1 VLIIVNVVIY
11 TAEIVVLTM
20 NFWESENNYHFAQS
34 SFLNILYIC
43 SVTAFILYGFGLF
56 RTWRNTP
63 VARKS
68 RANIRRMR
76 LTLIITIAVAI
87 SFAIRVV
94 VNGLW
99 VIIRKKPYHYPFEVG
114 FYTVVEIAPIA
125 LLLLLMLVSGFRRII
140 NKSHSDFKPLIA
152 QADIA
157 YTDDEER
164 YNTAGDDDDDDDDD
178 EEDAEPVETP
188 GGLFD

>member
-1 VLIIVNVVIY
+1 MILIIVNVAIY
-11 TAEIVVLTM
+11 TGEIIVLSM
-20 NFWESENNYHFAQS
+20 NFWDTENRYHFVQS
-34 SFLNILYIC
+34 SFLNVLYIC

-99 VIIRKKPYHYPFEVG
+99 VFIRQKPYHYPFEVG
-114 FYTVVEIAPIA
+114 FYTVVEIAPIG

-140 NKSHSDFKPLIA
+140 NNHSDFKPLIA

-157 YTDDEER
+157 FTDDEDADG
-164 YNTAGDDDDDDDDD
+164 YNSAGDDDDA
-178 EEDAEPVETP
+178 EEPIDTP
-188 GGLFD
+188 GGIFD